1 MPSNYRYPGKAEFEG
16 TVKQGDMSDVNAG
29 ILYREKKESDLLGS
43 TDANF
48 SQSIKT
54 SKMNMKN
61 DEAAIFKMA
70 DDNSLYGQTCGNV
83 CTMSIEDFED
93 DEPQIIELDPE
104 ELPGLIGH
112 INNKFEDAETGRLS
126 DEQRWLLAY
135 KNYRGINDGTTAYNS
150 TEKSKVFLKITK
162 VKVLAAFG
170 QISDILFANNRF
182 PLTVLPTEV
191 PFGIAE
197 FAHVPTMEEEN
208 FLKNMPK
215 EMLNKPLSK
224 LNTTDQSDKDFL
236 AGLKDKY
243 GKSSLVEGES
253 ILGTPQIDLAMEAAR
268 NMEKTIHDQLTDTN
282 AMNVLRHSIFECCLL
297 GTGIVK
303 GPFNYNKNV
312 PNWKIENGEKTFI
325 PTERIVPRIEAVSCW
340 DFYPDPSAVSM
351 DDSDFII
358 QRHRFTRQ
366 QLRNLKNRPFFDED
380 AINDCLSSGPNYT
393 EKYFESIIRTEDNI
407 DSHDEKRY
415 EILEYWGTVD
425 AEFAREVGLSVPEDV
440 GHMDSVQINAW
451 ICGPDVL
458 RCVLNPFIPARLPY
472 QTFPYEINPYQ
483 LFGIG
488 VAENMQDSQLLI
500 NGHMRMA
507 IDNLAL
513 AGNLVFDVDETQ
525 LVPGQ
530 NMEIFPGKIFRRQSG
545 QSGTAVNG
553 IKFPNTATENL
564 QMYQT
569 ARQLADEQTGIPS
582 IVHGQTGVT
591 GTGRTAAG
599 LSMIMGSAGL
609 SIKTVIKNIDE
620 SLLKPLGEAF
630 FQWNMQFNDKEAK
643 IRGDLEIK
651 PKGVASVMQKEV
663 RTQRLTTLL
672 QTIANP
678 MLAPFIKIPNL
689 IKELAISQDID
700 PDQLVNDANEAA
712 VFADILK
719 GLTNEPQDGQAPP
732 PPGQQPPNVGGNAG
746 PPVGANPMDQ
756 SSVGGGNVG
765 VGNAPVAGEGGF
777 TGNAQ

>member
-1 MPSNYRYPGKAEFEG
+1 
-16 TVKQGDMSDVNAG
+16 
-29 ILYREKKESDLLGS
+29 
-43 TDANF
+43 
-48 SQSIKT
+48 
-54 SKMNMKN
+54 
-61 DEAAIFKMA
+61 
-70 DDNSLYGQTCGNV
+70 
-83 CTMSIEDFED
+83 MSINDFEEN
-93 DEPQIIELDPE
+93 EPQIIELDTE
-104 ELPGLIGH
+104 ALPGLIGYVH
-112 INNKFEDAETGRLS
+112 DKFQEAETGRLP
-126 DEQRWLLAY
+126 DESRWLLAY
-135 KNYRGINDGTTAYNS
+135 KNYRGITDGSTTYAS

-182 PLTVLPTEV
+182 PLTVSPTDI

-197 FAHVPTMEEEN
+197 FAHIPTMEEDA
-208 FLKNMPK
+208 FLKNMPDQ
-215 EMLNKPLSK
+215 MLNTPLSQ
-224 LNTTDQSDKDFL
+224 LNTTGQPDKEFL
-236 AGLKDKY
+236 AGLKEKY
-243 GKSSLVEGES
+243 SASSLVEGPA

-282 AMNVLRHSIFECCLL
+282 AMNVLRHAIFECCLL

-303 GPFNYNKNV
+303 GPFNYNKTI
-312 PNWKIENGEKTFI
+312 PNWKIENEQKVFS

-340 DFYPDPSAVSM
+340 DFYPDPTAVSTE
-351 DDSDFII
+351 DAEYII
-358 QRHRFTRQ
+358 QRHRFNRQ
-366 QLRNLKNRPFFDED
+366 QLRNLKNRPFFSED
-380 AINDCLSSGPNYT
+380 AINNCLATGPNYD
-393 EKYFESIIRTEDNI
+393 EKYYENVIHAEDTESEY
-407 DSHDEKRY
+407 SEQRY
-415 EILEYWGTVD
+415 EVLEYWGTVD
-425 AEFAREVGLSVPEDV
+425 AAFAREVGLPVPENV
-440 GHMDSVQINAW
+440 GHMDSVQINIW
-451 ICGPDVL
+451 VCGTEII

-472 QTFPYEINPYQ
+472 HAFPYEINPYQ
-483 LFGIG
+483 LLGIG
-488 VAENMQDSQLLI
+488 VGENMQDSQLLI

-530 NMEIFPGKIFRRQSG
+530 NMEVFPGKIFRRQSG
-545 QSGTAVNG
+545 QSGAAING
-553 IKFPNTATENL
+553 IKFPNTSPDNL

-609 SIKTVIKNIDE
+609 SIKTVIKNIDD

-630 FQWNMQFNDKEAK
+630 FQWNMQFNDNEAE

-651 PKGVASVMQKEV
+651 PKGIASVMQKEV

-672 QTIANP
+672 QTVANP

-689 IKELAISQDID
+689 VKELAISQDID
-700 PDQLVNDANEAA
+700 PEQLVNDANEAA

-719 GLTNEPQDGQAPP
+719 GLMNESPNGQNTPP
-732 PPGQQPPNVGGNAG
+732 SSQQPPDMGADGEV
-746 PPVGANPMDQ
+746 PVGANPMDQ
-756 SSVGGGNVG
+756 SGVGGGNIG
-765 VGNAPVAGEGGF
+765 VGSAPVAGEDGF
-777 TGNAQ
+777 TGNPPQPS